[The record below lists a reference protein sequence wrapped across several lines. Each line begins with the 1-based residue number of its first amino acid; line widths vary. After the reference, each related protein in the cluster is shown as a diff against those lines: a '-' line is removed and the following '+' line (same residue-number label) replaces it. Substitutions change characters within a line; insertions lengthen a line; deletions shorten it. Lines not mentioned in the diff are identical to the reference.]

1 MARDLTVKSKIVDSD
16 QYVYR
21 QERDLTK
28 TDVDW
33 NTVTKELTDTI
44 EKVRD
49 DRQAQKAEIET
60 STIESMG
67 QLAEI
72 EKYDSQS
79 LNVKILEG
87 SEWGSN
93 FLASQNDLM
102 KRGLIKPAAY
112 MQSKQKV
119 SDSFTQL
126 KKALGTFDADY
137 IEAQKRMNSKVPGE
151 QSTSFEQALM
161 GEMSGLSGL
170 AEWDFSGN
178 PATGNMNFVKK
189 GKDASNPQNLMSL
202 NSINQRLSQKSNY
215 VSLGE
220 SSEVEVDR
228 LGAQIKEVFDREG
241 GKGSVIGVEDFLEN
255 PDAEE
260 MLNRI
265 VGAVTA
271 TQDGQIS
278 IMQDLGVNSDMY
290 SSDPEEVAANPGD
303 GTAANPGMVLMVPT
317 GDGQGTMKPEFSPE
331 QIDLIDEQAMVAVK
345 SQLGKKITALKGHQT
360 VFKPQDNPATIKTS
374 EKEATSVGYM
384 RDIIDLTEG
393 DKKTAKSAAD
403 ALASTINKSL
413 GANDPPVT
421 LLERMVDSNGVTLAF
436 QVHREGM
443 TTTTVDVSDMSPKDA
458 QRALYENV
466 TPEGV
471 LGYHEAVDAWGGT
484 SGDAYGEGGV
494 QGRGPT
500 KEFTT
505 LDFERNLEIPGS
517 GSDAM
522 TAYQYVDSQL
532 GEVFGT
538 GNSYDEAIHTYKTVL
553 TSMMPAD
560 LFDAVGGSENI
571 EVSFQGN
578 TLVIKIGEGE
588 DRVKKTVR
596 NSSGDNDST
605 RLHLDT
611 IQEAISEAR
620 EKAIERKTG
629 TSSQVSY
636 DEWLTVLGDDPDGTL
651 DSNGEIVQVEINK
664 LHDNPFSVWAKTQ

>member
-1 MARDLTVKSKIVDSD
+1 MARDLNVQSKIVDSD

-21 QERDLTK
+21 QERDITK

-102 KRGLIKPAAY
+102 KRGLIKPASY

-137 IEAQKRMNSKVPGE
+137 KEAQKRMNSEIPGE
-151 QSTSFEQALM
+151 QSNAMEQWQM
-161 GEMSGLSGL
+161 GEVSGFANLG
-170 AEWDFSGN
+170 EYDFAGN

-189 GKDASNPQNLMSL
+189 GKDASNPQNLLSL
-202 NSINQRLSQKSNY
+202 NSINGRLTQRSNY
-215 VSLGE
+215 VSLTKSTEAEIG
-220 SSEVEVDR
+220 SA
-228 LGAQIKEVFDREG
+228 GAQIQEVFDTEG
-241 GKGSVIGVEDFLEN
+241 GMGSVIGVEDFLEKEG
-255 PDAEE
+255 AQG
-260 MLNRI
+260 MLERM
-265 VGAVTA
+265 VGVVTA
-271 TQDGQIS
+271 NDQDKIS

-303 GTAANPGMVLMVPT
+303 GTKENPGMVLMVPT
-317 GDGQGTMKPEFSPE
+317 GDQQGTMKPEFTE
-331 QIDLIDEQAMVAVK
+331 KQKDLIDETAEIALK
-345 SQLGKKITALKGHQT
+345 TQLDKKILALKGHQR
-360 VFKPQDNPATIKTS
+360 VFKPQDNANTIKKDERES
-374 EKEATSVGYM
+374 TSVGYM

-393 DKKTAKSAAD
+393 DAKTAKSAAD

-413 GANDPPVT
+413 GADDPPVT
-421 LLERMVDSNGVTLAF
+421 LLERVVDANGATIAF
-436 QVHREGM
+436 QVHRKGM
-443 TTTTVDVSDMSPKDA
+443 TTTTVDVSEMSPQDA

-471 LGYHEAVDAWGGT
+471 LGYHDAVAASGIEA
-484 SGDAYGEGGV
+484 GDAYGEGGV

-500 KEFTT
+500 KKMTT
-505 LDFERNLEIPGS
+505 LDFERTLDIPGIGETTS
-517 GSDAM
+517 WNYINSE
-522 TAYQYVDSQL
+522 L
-532 GEVFGT
+532 GESL
-538 GNSYDEAIHTYKTVL
+538 NSVNDSEDESLAVYKNIL
-553 TSMMPAD
+553 TSVMPAD
-560 LFDAVGGSENI
+560 LFDEVGGSDNVQVYYDGE
-571 EVSFQGN
+571 

-588 DRVKKTVR
+588 DMVKKTVP
-596 NSSGDNDST
+596 NSYGENDST

-611 IQEAISEAR
+611 IEEAVSEAR
-620 EKAIERKTG
+620 DKAIARKTG
-629 TSSQVSY
+629 SSSQVSY
-636 DEWLTVLGDDPDGTL
+636 DEWLVENP
-651 DSNGEIVQVEINK
+651 NGS
-664 LHDNPFSVWAKTQ
+664 FSDWMATQ

>member
-1 MARDLTVKSKIVDSD
+1 MARDLNVQSKIVDSD

-21 QERDLTK
+21 QERDITK

-102 KRGLIKPAAY
+102 KRGLIKPASY

-137 IEAQKRMNSKVPGE
+137 KEAQKRMNSEIPGE
-151 QSTSFEQALM
+151 QSNAMEQWQM
-161 GEMSGLSGL
+161 GEVSGFANLG
-170 AEWDFSGN
+170 EYDFAGN

-189 GKDASNPQNLMSL
+189 GKDASNPQNLLSL
-202 NSINQRLSQKSNY
+202 NSINGRLTQRSNY
-215 VSLGE
+215 VSLTKSTEAEIG
-220 SSEVEVDR
+220 SA
-228 LGAQIKEVFDREG
+228 GAQIEEVFSNAG
-241 GKGSVIGVEDFLEN
+241 GMGSVIGVEDFLEKEG
-255 PDAEE
+255 AQG
-260 MLNRI
+260 MLERM
-265 VGAVTA
+265 VGVVTA
-271 TQDGQIS
+271 NDQDKIS
-278 IMQDLGVNSDMY
+278 IMQDIGVNSDMY

-303 GTAANPGMVLMVPT
+303 GTKENPGMVLMVPT
-317 GDGQGTMKPEFSPE
+317 GDQQGTMKPEFTE
-331 QIDLIDEQAMVAVK
+331 KQKDLIDETAEIALK
-345 SQLGKKITALKGHQT
+345 TQLDKKILALKGHNK
-360 VFKPQDNPATIKTS
+360 VFKPQDNANTIGRDEQK
-374 EKEATSVGYM
+374 ATSVGYM
-384 RDIIDLTEG
+384 KDIIDLTEG
-393 DKKTAKSAAD
+393 DERTAKSAAD

-500 KEFTT
+500 KEFTK
-505 LDFERNLEIPGS
+505 LDFERNLEIPGT
-517 GSDAM
+517 ATKM
-522 TAYQYVDSQL
+522 TAYQYVDGKL
-532 GEVFGT
+532 GESFGFRD
-538 GNSYDEAIHTYKTVL
+538 GYDEAVDAYKTVL
-553 TSMMPAD
+553 TSIMPKD
-560 LFDAVGGSENI
+560 LFDEVGGSGNI
-571 EVSFQGN
+571 EVSFDGD
-578 TLVIKIGEGE
+578 TLLIKIGEGE
-588 DRVKKTVR
+588 DMVKKKVV
-596 NSSGDNDST
+596 NSSGANDST

-611 IQEAISEAR
+611 IEEAVAEAR
-620 EKAIERKTG
+620 EKAIARRSG
-629 TSSQVSY
+629 SSSQVSY
-636 DEWLTVLGDDPDGTL
+636 DEWLVENP
-651 DSNGEIVQVEINK
+651 NGS
-664 LHDNPFSVWAKTQ
+664 FSDWMATQ